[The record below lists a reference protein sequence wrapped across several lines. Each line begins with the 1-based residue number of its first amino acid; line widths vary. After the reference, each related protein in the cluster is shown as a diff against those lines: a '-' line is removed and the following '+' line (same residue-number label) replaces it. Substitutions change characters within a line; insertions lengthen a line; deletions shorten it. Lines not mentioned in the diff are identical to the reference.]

1 MMDNLPLNVVL
12 EETASAYET
21 VACLPP
27 VIERSA
33 GKASGK
39 PGSRMP
45 PGMAEV
51 LDVDE
56 YQRAVNELDAWAEF
70 VVHVLID
77 ETPGIGSVPASTP
90 GRLRLAAQW
99 AALLEMHPDAMLRYA
114 LQDDARTHLVTMRR
128 LARRGTR
135 RVRTHSACMDVAC
148 AGEYA
153 ADLVGPEM
161 GEDITCDQC
170 GMRVPREQWE
180 LWGSRAEWVTV
191 KRAMSILG
199 VATKQAVW
207 QRAKRERWRRRGEG
221 REVRYHVD
229 DVQQRAPQTAA

>member
-1 MMDNLPLNVVL
+1 MDNLPLNVVL
-12 EETASAYET
+12 DETAGAYET

-56 YQRAVNELDAWAEF
+56 YQRAVDELDTWAEF
-70 VVHVLID
+70 VAHVLID
-77 ETPGIGSVPASTP
+77 EQPSIGSVPDSTP
-90 GRLRLAAQW
+90 GRLRLAARW
-99 AALLEMHPDAMLRYA
+99 ADRIEAHPDVMLRYA
-114 LQDDARTHLVTMRR
+114 LQTEAREHLATMRR

-148 AGEYA
+148 PGEYA

-191 KRAMSILG
+191 EHAAGMLG
-199 VATKQAVW
+199 VSVQAVR
-207 QRAKRERWRRRGEG
+207 QRASRGGWRRRGEG
-221 REVRYHVD
+221 REVRYHAD
-229 DVQQRAPQTAA
+229 DVNGRVEGSAA